1 MHYPYFVVQRRV
13 GRLECPPQYRH
24 TSIERQFKSGRIGGT
39 RALEAIYHTAIET
52 HRAVIA
58 GQRGSSNINVF
69 VVLRPNSPRQAV
81 HNCHT
86 LVWTISGRHIT
97 LNEVDNELSDSDL
110 GTS

>member
-1 MHYPYFVVQRRV
+1 MHYPYFVVQRQV

-24 TSIERQFKSGRIGGT
+24 TPIERQFKSGRIGGT
-39 RALEAIYHTAIET
+39 RALERIYHTAIET
-52 HRAVIA
+52 HRAVVND
-58 GQRGSSNINVF
+58 RGGSNIHVF
-69 VVLRPNSPRQAV
+69 VVLRPHSPRQPV
-81 HNCHT
+81 HNCET